1 MKRNSGGIS
10 TIYILLFLI
19 ILYAP
24 IVMMVAYSFNN
35 SELDMGWS
43 GFTLKWYAKLFA
55 AEDAKKAVINS
66 LIVSCSSTAISII
79 LGAFAAIGFH
89 KFNFKGKELL
99 DSFFFIPTIVPAMLL
114 GVSLLALFD
123 IMHIPL
129 SKITIII
136 SHVTFCMPVCFNN
149 IRVALNGFDKSI
161 EEAAQDLGCNQF
173 QVITKVI
180 LPNLVPAM
188 ISGGLLAFTFS
199 LDDVLT
205 TFFVA
210 GPKDTTLSM
219 YIFGQMKTG
228 MKPTINALS
237 TILIMVTVTLGVIMQ
252 ILQNR
257 SISKTKKI

>member
-24 IVMMVAYSFNN
+24 IVMMVAYSFND

-129 SKITIII
+129 TKITIII

-237 TILIMVTVTLGVIMQ
+237 TILIIVTVTLGVIMQ

>member
-129 SKITIII
+129 TKITIII

-237 TILIMVTVTLGVIMQ
+237 TILIIVTVTLGVIMQ

>member
-1 MKRNSGGIS
+1 
-10 TIYILLFLI
+10 
-19 ILYAP
+19 
-24 IVMMVAYSFNN
+24 
-35 SELDMGWS
+35 
-43 GFTLKWYAKLFA
+43 
-55 AEDAKKAVINS
+55 
-66 LIVSCSSTAISII
+66 
-79 LGAFAAIGFH
+79 
-89 KFNFKGKELL
+89 
-99 DSFFFIPTIVPAMLL
+99 MLL

-129 SKITIII
+129 TKITIII

-237 TILIMVTVTLGVIMQ
+237 TILIIVTVTLGVIMQ